1 MKKDVRN
8 AWMISSIIFVT
19 LLVMGCVYHNM
30 TVKKLGNEY
39 VYTLTQCEA
48 RVAELESSIVSEGR
62 GNIVDPVVLFN
73 PPGIFTSEEQDLLYT
88 RLINPLVDYYTVE
101 QGLGIFSVIIDK
113 SKIGDY
119 LYGVQV
125 ATRGDGKVYSKNGSM
140 GFLFGKQGEELE
152 YWQPQCLGDC
162 DLSDEYLAK
171 YPHILR

>member
-8 AWMISSIIFVT
+8 AWVISSIVFVMF
-19 LLVMGCVYHNM
+19 LIVGFIYH
-30 TVKKLGNEY
+30 TVTVQKLGQEY

-48 RVAELESSIVSEGR
+48 RVEELESGIVSDGR

-73 PPGIFTSEEQDLLYT
+73 PPGLFTQTEKDLLYT

-125 ATRGDGKVYSKNGSM
+125 STRGDGKVYAKNGSI
-140 GFLFGKQGEELE
+140 GFWFGKQGEQLE
-152 YWQPQCLGDC
+152 YWHPECLGDC
-162 DLSDEYLAK
+162 EFSEEYMTK
-171 YPHILR
+171 YPHVR